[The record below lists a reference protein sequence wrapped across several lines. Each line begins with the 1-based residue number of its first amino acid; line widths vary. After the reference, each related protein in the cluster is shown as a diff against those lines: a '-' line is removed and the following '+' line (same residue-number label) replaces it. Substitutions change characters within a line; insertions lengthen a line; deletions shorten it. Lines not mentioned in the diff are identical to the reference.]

1 MAVQEISQTKQKFA
15 YMLYCI
21 HCTFIE
27 NSDFVANTTGTFSW
41 EPDTYLLTSSKKI
54 FMCKIF
60 VKVYVIVIMIAKDC
74 EHGYLLL
81 SKLGRNFVRLETWA
95 FMTDINAGA
104 GKSLN

>member
-1 MAVQEISQTKQKFA
+1 
-15 YMLYCI
+15 
-21 HCTFIE
+21 
-27 NSDFVANTTGTFSW
+27 
-41 EPDTYLLTSSKKI
+41 
-54 FMCKIF
+54 MCKIF